1 MKSTR
6 LLSLV
11 GSGGGGTTR
20 LAIEYAAGTLRR
32 FQDGAWMLELA
43 PLGDGSLVVPAIGD
57 VFEIREQ
64 PGVPLL
70 DSVIAH
76 LVDRQALPRLGQL
89 RTSRRRLRRR
99 RSADPGFL

>member
-1 MKSTR
+1 M
-6 LLSLV
+6 V
-11 GSGGGGTTR
+11 
-20 LAIEYAAGTLRR
+20 
-32 FQDGAWMLELA
+32 ELA

-76 LVDRQALPRLGQL
+76 FVDRQALLVLDNCEP
-89 RTSRRRLRRR
+89 RRRLRRR